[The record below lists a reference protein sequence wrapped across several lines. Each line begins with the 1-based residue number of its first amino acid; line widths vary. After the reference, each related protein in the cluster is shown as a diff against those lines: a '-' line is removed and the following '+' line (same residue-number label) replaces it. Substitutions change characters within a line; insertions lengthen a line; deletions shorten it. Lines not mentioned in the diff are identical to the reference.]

1 MSTEQVGAYIL
12 LLCKS
17 WREKPP
23 GSLPSD
29 DSLLAKWARV
39 SLDRWSEI
47 RSGVLA
53 PYTFGTDSR
62 WHQKRQ
68 RAEYDKLMSRRREC
82 SKAGKASVKKRLST
96 TVKRPLN
103 IPFASSSSI
112 QDLNPAATPA
122 AVPTKRSKT
131 PEEQKQNID
140 ARDHRV
146 AQEIET
152 LRESTVG
159 SGPGS
164 EQQVQHTIDRI
175 ARKMEVWRP
184 LSEAEYSRRRED
196 QKRRLEDHLRS
207 KAVPS

>member
-1 MSTEQVGAYIL
+1 MGKTGHPPAFLFYPDDFSSDGKVEAMSTEQVGAYIL

-39 SLDRWSEI
+39 SLDRWSKI

-82 SKAGKASVKKRLST
+82 ARAGKASAEKRIRTS
-96 TVKRPLN
+96 VERPFN
-103 IPFASSSSI
+103 IPSSSSFPSKNKS
-112 QDLNPAATPA
+112 QNPAAKPA
-122 AVPTKRSKT
+122 AVPHNPKRSRNGT
-131 PEEQKQNID
+131 EQQQNIE
-140 ARDHRV
+140 ARD
-146 AQEIET
+146 
-152 LRESTVG
+152 
-159 SGPGS
+159 
-164 EQQVQHTIDRI
+164 
-175 ARKMEVWRP
+175 
-184 LSEAEYSRRRED
+184 
-196 QKRRLEDHLRS
+196 RRLEKEADARKEAMVGRNWISEQIEALA
-207 KAVPS
+207 KAKAI

>member
-1 MSTEQVGAYIL
+1 LAKIGHPPAFLFYPDDFSSDGKVEAMSTEQVGAYIL

-39 SLDRWSEI
+39 PLDRWSEI

-82 SKAGKASVKKRLST
+82 SRAGKSSANKRFRTTVERPFNIPIPSPIPSKDKSIKTAQQRRGDHSPEEIRKIEAKQKRL
-96 TVKRPLN
+96 
-103 IPFASSSSI
+103 
-112 QDLNPAATPA
+112 
-122 AVPTKRSKT
+122 
-131 PEEQKQNID
+131 
-140 ARDHRV
+140 
-146 AQEIET
+146 
-152 LRESTVG
+152 
-159 SGPGS
+159 
-164 EQQVQHTIDRI
+164 QV
-175 ARKMEVWRP
+175 
-184 LSEAEYSRRRED
+184 ED
-196 QKRRLEDHLRS
+196 QFRGESQIGSRVPPSNLGEMSEDQWQEHLS
-207 KAVPS
+207 KLKKELRM